1 MVRLPRRRATTPAGS
16 HAEYVEPPEVHERNL
31 WIGARVIAGTTILFF
46 AAFVFAYF
54 YLRSLNNSHQW
65 RPSGVDP
72 PQRYGLAIVLLFVIS
87 ASLLAYA
94 AWAARERRGWLP
106 AAGAALALGLAGCV
120 VQVFEYANLHFSPTD
135 GGYASVFIGWTVLF
149 VVFVLLTMCWV
160 EILFA
165 EGLRDRGAEAEEAD
179 VVVPAGLSDAAFY
192 WGLLAGIGVLTWAI
206 LYLF

>member
-94 AWAARERRGWLP
+94 AWAARARRGWLP

-165 EGLRDRGAEAEEAD
+165 EGVRNRGAEEAT
-179 VVVPAGLSDAAFY
+179 VPAGLADAAFY
-192 WGLLAGIGVLTWAI
+192 WGLLAGIGLLSWAI

>member
-1 MVRLPRRRATTPAGS
+1 MVKLPGRGRQSSPADGPLD
-16 HAEYVEPPEVHERNL
+16 EPPEVHERNL
-31 WIGARVIAGTTILFF
+31 WLGARVIAGTTILFF

-54 YLRSLNNSHQW
+54 YLRSLNNSDLW

-72 PQRYGLAIVLLFVIS
+72 PQRYGLAVMLLFVGS
-87 ASLLAYA
+87 AALLAYA
-94 AWAARERRGWLP
+94 SWAARESRGWLA
-106 AAGAALALGLAGCV
+106 AAGTALALGLAGCV

-135 GGYASVFIGWTVLF
+135 GGYASVFIGWTTLF
-149 VVFVLLTMCWV
+149 VVFVLLTMYWV

-165 EGLRDRGAEAEEAD
+165 EGVRNRGAEEAT
-179 VVVPAGLSDAAFY
+179 VPAGLADAAFY

>member
-94 AWAARERRGWLP
+94 AWAAREKRGWLP

-165 EGLRDRGAEAEEAD
+165 EGVRNRGAEEA
-179 VVVPAGLSDAAFY
+179 VVPAGLADAAFY
-192 WGLLAGIGVLTWAI
+192 WSLLAGIGVLTWAI

>member
-54 YLRSLNNSHQW
+54 YLRSLNNSDQW

-94 AWAARERRGWLP
+94 AWAARERRGW
-106 AAGAALALGLAGCV
+106 
-120 VQVFEYANLHFSPTD
+120 
-135 GGYASVFIGWTVLF
+135 TVLF

-165 EGLRDRGAEAEEAD
+165 EGVRNRGAEEAT
-179 VVVPAGLSDAAFY
+179 VPAGLADAAFY
-192 WGLLAGIGVLTWAI
+192 WSLLAGIGVLTWAI

>member
-31 WIGARVIAGTTILFF
+31 WLGARVIAGTTILFF

-54 YLRSLNNSHQW
+54 YLHSLNNSHLW
-65 RPSGVDP
+65 RPAGIDP
-72 PQRYGLAIVLLFVIS
+72 PQRYGVAIVLLFVAS
-87 ASLLAYA
+87 AGALAYA
-94 AWAARERRGWLP
+94 AWAARENRGWLA
-106 AAGAALALGLAGCV
+106 AAGTALALGLAGCV

-149 VVFVLLTMCWV
+149 VVFVILTMYWV

-165 EGLRDRGAEAEEAD
+165 EGVRNRGAEEA
-179 VVVPAGLSDAAFY
+179 VVPAGLADAAFY